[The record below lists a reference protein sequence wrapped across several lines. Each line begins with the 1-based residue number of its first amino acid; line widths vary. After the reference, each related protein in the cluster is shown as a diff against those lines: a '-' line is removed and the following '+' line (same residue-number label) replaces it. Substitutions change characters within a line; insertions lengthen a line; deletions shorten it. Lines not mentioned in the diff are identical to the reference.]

1 MEKIEFT
8 NPESKEFNEE
18 VRNYLE
24 LMRDTEALIGDGMEK
39 LKGANWAKLWSSLD
53 KLVFYPKTYEG
64 NLAIFRTRY
73 DIRYVS
79 LFTKPAFCCDQEA
92 DFELG
97 GILRT
102 YVSPSSV
109 FISHACSSGEN
120 SSLIVLML
128 PTSFKSRRPSMNFG
142 DMPFLS
148 IQIRGILRL

>member
-1 MEKIEFT
+1 MDRIEFT
-8 NPESKEFNEE
+8 NPESKELNEE

-64 NLAIFRTRY
+64 NLAIFKTRC

-79 LFTKPAFCCDQEA
+79 LFTKP
-92 DFELG
+92 DFAVIRKQTL
-97 GILRT
+97 
-102 YVSPSSV
+102 SW
-109 FISHACSSGEN
+109 AA
-120 SSLIVLML
+120 SLDHGLMMVRNVAIRFL
-128 PTSFKSRRPSMNFG
+128 LTRPLMNFG

-148 IQIRGILRL
+148 IQIRSILRL

>member
-24 LMRDTEALIGDGMEK
+24 LMRDTESLIGDGMEK

-64 NLAIFRTRY
+64 NLAIFKTRC

-79 LFTKPAFCCDQEA
+79 LFTKPTLSWAA
-92 DFELG
+92 SLG
-97 GILRT
+97 HG
-102 YVSPSSV
+102 
-109 FISHACSSGEN
+109 
-120 SSLIVLML
+120 LMMVRNVAIRFL
-128 PTSFKSRRPSMNFG
+128 LTRPSMNIG
-142 DMPFLS
+142 DMAFLS
-148 IQIRGILRL
+148 IRIQGILRL

>member
-8 NPESKEFNEE
+8 NPESKEHNEE

-24 LMRDTEALIGDGMEK
+24 LMRDTESLIGDGMEK

-64 NLAIFRTRY
+64 NLAIFKTRC

-79 LFTKPAFCCDQEA
+79 LFTKPEFCCDQET
-92 DFELG
+92 DFEL
-97 GILRT
+97 
-102 YVSPSSV
+102 
-109 FISHACSSGEN
+109 AA
-120 SSLIVLML
+120 SLDHGLMMARNVAIRFL
-128 PTSFKSRRPSMNFG
+128 LTRPSMNFG

>member
-8 NPESKEFNEE
+8 NLESKEFNEE

-53 KLVFYPKTYEG
+53 KLFFYPKTYEG

-79 LFTKPAFCCDQEA
+79 LFTKPEFCCDQEA

-97 GILRT
+97 
-102 YVSPSSV
+102 
-109 FISHACSSGEN
+109 A
-120 SSLIVLML
+120 SLGHGLMMVRNVAIRFL
-128 PTSFKSRRPSMNFG
+128 LTRPSMNFG

>member
-8 NPESKEFNEE
+8 NPESKEHNEE
-18 VRNYLE
+18 VSNYLE
-24 LMRDTEALIGDGMEK
+24 LMRDTESLIGDGMEK

-64 NLAIFRTRY
+64 NLAIFKTRC

-79 LFTKPAFCCDQEA
+79 LFTKPEFCCDQET

-97 GILRT
+97 GILRSWLDDARNVAIRFLLT
-102 YVSPSSV
+102 
-109 FISHACSSGEN
+109 
-120 SSLIVLML
+120 
-128 PTSFKSRRPSMNFG
+128 RPSMNFG

-148 IQIRGILRL
+148 IRIQGILRL

>member
-8 NPESKEFNEE
+8 NPENKELNEE

-79 LFTKPAFCCDQEA
+79 LFTKPAFCSDQEA
-92 DFELG
+92 DFKLG
-97 GILRT
+97 GIL
-102 YVSPSSV
+102 
-109 FISHACSSGEN
+109 HG
-120 SSLIVLML
+120 LMMVRNVAIRFL
-128 PTSFKSRRPSMNFG
+128 LTRPSMNIG
-142 DMPFLS
+142 DIAFLS
-148 IQIRGILRL
+148 IRIQGILRL

>member
-8 NPESKEFNEE
+8 NPESKEHNEE

-24 LMRDTEALIGDGMEK
+24 LMRDTESLIGDGMEK

-64 NLAIFRTRY
+64 NLAIFKTRCN
-73 DIRYVS
+73 IRYVS

-97 GILRT
+97 GILRSWLNDGQKRGYSLLINTTINEYWGHGIFIDPDTGHIAPVMTDYDAEHRT
-102 YVSPSSV
+102 YT
-109 FISHACSSGEN
+109 
-120 SSLIVLML
+120 LY
-128 PTSFKSRRPSMNFG
+128 
-142 DMPFLS
+142 
-148 IQIRGILRL
+148 

>member
-8 NPESKEFNEE
+8 NPESKELNEE
-18 VRNYLE
+18 VKNYLE

-64 NLAIFRTRY
+64 NLAIFKTRC

-92 DFELG
+92 VREGQSIFSYDPKGKATEAY
-97 GILRT
+97 RRVT
-102 YVSPSSV
+102 
-109 FISHACSSGEN
+109 EE
-120 SSLIVLML
+120 VL
-128 PTSFKSRRPSMNFG
+128 K
-142 DMPFLS
+142 DA
-148 IQIRGILRL
+148 I

>member
-73 DIRYVS
+73 DIRYRNFAVIRKQTLSWAES
-79 LFTKPAFCCDQEA
+79 L
-92 DFELG
+92 G
-97 GILRT
+97 HG
-102 YVSPSSV
+102 
-109 FISHACSSGEN
+109 
-120 SSLIVLML
+120 LMMVRNVAIRFL
-128 PTSFKSRRPSMNFG
+128 LTRPSMNIG
-142 DMPFLS
+142 DMAFLS
-148 IQIRGILRL
+148 IRIQGILRL

>member
-8 NPESKEFNEE
+8 NPERKELNEE

-24 LMRDTEALIGDGMEK
+24 LIRDTEALIGDGMEK
-39 LKGANWAKLWSSLD
+39 LKGANWAKLWSCLD

-64 NLAIFRTRY
+64 NLVIFKTRC

-79 LFTKPAFCCDQEA
+79 LFRNRNFAVIRKQ
-92 DFELG
+92 
-97 GILRT
+97 IL
-102 YVSPSSV
+102 
-109 FISHACSSGEN
+109 
-120 SSLIVLML
+120 SLVASLDHGLMMVRNVAIRFL
-128 PTSFKSRRPSMNFG
+128 LTRPSMNFG

>member
-8 NPESKEFNEE
+8 NPESKELNEE

-92 DFELG
+92 DFKL
-97 GILRT
+97 
-102 YVSPSSV
+102 
-109 FISHACSSGEN
+109 AA
-120 SSLIVLML
+120 SLDHGLMMVRNVAIRFL
-128 PTSFKSRRPSMNFG
+128 LTRPSMNIG
-142 DMPFLS
+142 DMAFLS
-148 IQIRGILRL
+148 IRIQGILRL